1 MDLRESMSVSGSGSY
16 YIHKGFHDSGS
27 GSGSGPLTHS
37 GLHASPGYMPIA
49 NPNISGQSNVRDNSL
64 VSAFSAE
71 NASPNIGYGLNMGPP
86 SSGGGGGG
94 GSTGEPVK
102 KKRGRPRKYGPGGT
116 HMSLELS
123 SPLSPPTGQI
133 SPNPKKARGRPRG
146 TGRKQQLAKVGEW
159 MNSSAGMAFTPH
171 IIHVAVGEDIASK
184 VLSFAQNRQR
194 AVCVLSGTGS
204 VSAVSFRQQ
213 TTPSSSANATLEGHF
228 QILCI
233 SGSYLVDEKGD
244 RTRTGGLSV
253 SLCSSDGH
261 VVGGAVGGM
270 LIAATPTQVIVSS
283 FIYGGGGG
291 GGGNKAPPP
300 IVLSQKKKKSKK
312 KSSGKEAGDGDG
324 EGGYS
329 SSGSED
335 ETSDSST
342 AGGWDDSRLDLR
354 NPPQREIDLTSG

>member
-27 GSGSGPLTHS
+27 GSSNLTHT
-37 GLHASPGYMPIA
+37 GLHASHGSGYMPIT
-49 NPNISGQSNVRDNSL
+49 NPNISGQSNARDNSL
-64 VSAFSAE
+64 VSPFSAE

-94 GSTGEPVK
+94 GSSGDPVK

-123 SPLSPPTGQI
+123 SPLSPPSGQI
-133 SPNPKKARGRPRG
+133 TPNPKKTRGRPRG
-146 TGRKQQLAKVGEW
+146 SGRKQQLAKVGEW

-171 IIHVAVGEDIASK
+171 IIHVAVGEDIALK

-194 AVCVLSGTGS
+194 ALCILSGTGS
-204 VSAVSFRQQ
+204 VSSVSFLQH
-213 TTPSSSANATLEGHF
+213 TPSSSTTATYEGRY
-228 QILCI
+228 QILCL
-233 SGSYLVDEKGD
+233 SGSYLVDEKGGVSD
-244 RTRTGGLSV
+244 RNRTGGLSV

-261 VVGGAVGGM
+261 VIGGAVSGM
-270 LIAATPTQVIVSS
+270 LIASSPTQVVVSS
-283 FIYGGGGG
+283 FIYGGSKPTTMETKTVVSEK
-291 GGGNKAPPP
+291 N
-300 IVLSQKKKKSKK
+300 KKKKTKK
-312 KSSGKEAGDGDG
+312 KSSGKKSVAASADN
-324 EGGYS
+324 S
-329 SSGSED
+329 SEN

-354 NPPQREIDLTSG
+354 NPPQMEIDLTSG